1 MNTAHTTLTSITDVH
16 PEARSHLTLD
26 CLALS
31 PAAWGAVA
39 DTWQWLRGL
48 AESADAQAIHEA
60 RCEAM
65 GYAELILALMSP
77 ARDFL
82 HWFRAQPWDGFVGGQ
97 DSDDWAWGVIDKVR
111 AKVTQLG
118 DMSDR
123 LSLVSVI

>member
-60 RCEAM
+60 RCE
-65 GYAELILALMSP
+65 
-77 ARDFL
+77 
-82 HWFRAQPWDGFVGGQ
+82 DGFVGGQ